1 LVLVVYKVVCH
12 PDPVLRAKAVPV
24 RNVDGHVERML
35 ANMADTMYAFKGVG
49 LAAPQIGVSKRLV
62 VADIGNGLL
71 RLVNPE
77 ILRASGQ
84 ERGTEGCLSLPGL
97 WGEVDRATE
106 IVVRCLD
113 QKGQEMR
120 FRATGFLARVLQH
133 EIDHLD
139 GILFIDRAVSLTRE

>member
-1 LVLVVYKVVCH
+1 MAVYRVICH
-12 PDPVLRAKAVPV
+12 PDPVLREKATPV
-24 RNVDGHVERML
+24 QSVNGNVIRLL
-35 ANMADTMYAFKGVG
+35 ANMADTMYAYKGVG

-62 VADIGNGLL
+62 VADIGDGLL
-71 RLVNPE
+71 ELINPE
-77 ILRASGQ
+77 ILRATGR
-84 ERGTEGCLSLPGL
+84 EWGKEGCLSLPGL

-113 QKGQEMR
+113 KKGMEMR

-139 GILFIDRAVSLTRE
+139 GILFIDRAVSVYRE

>member
-1 LVLVVYKVVCH
+1 LAVFKVLCY
-12 PDPVLRAKAVPV
+12 PDPVLRAKAAPV
-24 RNVDGHVERML
+24 RNIDGAVERLL

-62 VADIGNGLL
+62 VVDIGNGLL
-71 RLVNPE
+71 QLVNPE
-77 ILRASGQ
+77 ILQAAGQ
-84 ERGTEGCLSLPGL
+84 ERGKEGCLSLPGL

-113 QKGQEMR
+113 KKGSEMR

-139 GILFIDRAVSLTRE
+139 GILFIDRAVSVVRE